1 MKWTQLRV
9 GAVAAAAIALAACSS
24 QATAGTVTGAGAGA
38 SAGTGTNA
46 SAGAGAVRLNPA
58 SGATSGRPTWSTTQ
72 ACPSGHKGSAVFRE
86 VHHDGSSTNSIS
98 EATNQVAAPF
108 GGTLQASI
116 ARIQAAGGIPNGG
129 TQQLVI
135 ICFSGPSGTGT
146 QDRAMSLYITYSA
159 DGSKYT
165 TSAAKPAGA

>member
-9 GAVAAAAIALAACSS
+9 GAVAAAIALAACSS
-24 QATAGTVTGAGAGA
+24 QATAGTVTGAGA
-38 SAGTGTNA
+38 SAGTSTNA
-46 SAGAGAVRLNPA
+46 SAGAGAVRLNPG

-86 VHHDGSSTNSIS
+86 VHRDGSSTNSIS

-116 ARIQAAGGIPNGG
+116 ARIQAAGGIPDGG
-129 TQQLVI
+129 TQQFVI
-135 ICFSGPSGTGT
+135 VCFSGPSGTGT